1 MQDKIKYL
9 GGVLGKYTKYAP
21 LVLMEFHVLGIAA
34 TARYV
39 FGYPEPEWLTVV
51 DLLSAQISKV
61 GFITLLVLLT
71 TCKDWNFY
79 QWLSFYC
86 ITALLVL
93 NSVYKISNWDVDIY
107 FVGLSVIVD
116 LLFTILS
123 LYQLT
128 KQYNNK

>member
-1 MQDKIKYL
+1 MHGKIKYL
-9 GGVLGKYTKYAP
+9 GGVLGKYTKYTP

-39 FGYPEPEWLTVV
+39 LGYPEPEWLTVV
-51 DLLSAQISKV
+51 DLMSAQISKV

-93 NSVYKISNWDVDIY
+93 NSVYKVSNWDADIY

-116 LLFTILS
+116 LVFTVLS